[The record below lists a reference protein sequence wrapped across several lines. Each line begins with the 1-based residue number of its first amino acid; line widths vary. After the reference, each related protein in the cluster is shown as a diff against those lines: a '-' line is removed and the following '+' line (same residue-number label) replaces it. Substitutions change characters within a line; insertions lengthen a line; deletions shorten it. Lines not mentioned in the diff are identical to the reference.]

1 MSGKKTIKVGKDEF
15 CAKCM
20 EWREYDEE
28 GKCKVCGK
36 QIKSEGNFKHKE
48 SFGEYKYEPE
58 DDSESESEE
67 F

>member
-1 MSGKKTIKVGKDEF
+1 MKVGKDEF
-15 CAKCM
+15 CSHCM

-36 QIKSEGNFKHKE
+36 QIKTNNKDKE
-48 SFGEYKYEPE
+48 KDSYGEYKYEPE
-58 DDSESESEE
+58 EDTESEAEE